1 VELERQTIERRDF
14 PIARRGYE
22 PAAVDAHLQALARG
36 VEELV
41 RRHAAAGAEPSL
53 ASAAA
58 SQVQSILQAAE
69 RAAADIERDARELA
83 QELRET
89 AERDARETREQAI
102 EQARSHVTAVSRA
115 TSALLQRVGA
125 LDGEAS
131 ALLESLRAGANRL
144 AADLTTVDA
153 NMGELYDAASGR
165 GRAHAE
171 GEATPEPPSEGA
183 DASPAEAL
191 AGASREAPATSGPEV
206 PPFGSA
212 APASGSP
219 APASGAAAAPA
230 GSAVEQQPPARAPLA
245 PTASS
250 ELAPPPPPTQPP
262 AQPPTPAAGEQKA
275 EDGDVDGAR
284 LVALNMALNGETREA
299 TESYLAENFSLSER
313 RRLVDEVYA
322 AIES

>member
-1 VELERQTIERRDF
+1 MELERQTIERRDF

-36 VEELV
+36 VDELV
-41 RRHAAAGAEPSL
+41 RSHAAAGAEPSL

-58 SQVQSILQAAE
+58 IQVQSILQAAE

-83 QELRET
+83 QELREA

-115 TSALLQRVGA
+115 TSALLERVGA
-125 LDGEAS
+125 LDGEAG

-171 GEATPEPPSEGA
+171 GETTPEPPSKGA
-183 DASPAEAL
+183 DAPLAEPL
-191 AGASREAPATSGPEV
+191 ASASQGAP
-206 PPFGSA
+206 
-212 APASGSP
+212 PASGSHP
-219 APASGAAAAPA
+219 PASGSAAAPA
-230 GSAVEQQPPARAPLA
+230 GSAVEQQRPATAPQA
-245 PTASS
+245 PTASPQPS
-250 ELAPPPPPTQPP
+250 ASPSPTQPPTQPP
-262 AQPPTPAAGEQKA
+262 AQAAGEQKA

-299 TESYLAENFSLSER
+299 TERYLAENFRLSER